1 MADGNSLFKVSIDFS
16 QSHLFFPNII
26 HWILLILAVLIAL
39 TSGPKLLRQLRE
51 KKKDD
56 KQTGAPTD
64 WVRLLGTLV
73 LTIIYFSLMETVGD
87 LFPNTGFGFLFTSI
101 PFMFLLSVLFVHQP
115 GRREFVTIT
124 LSSIIS
130 PAVAWYVLAQMF
142 NITLP

>member
-16 QSHLFFPNII
+16 QSHLFFPHII

-39 TSGPKLLRQLRE
+39 TSGPKLLRQMRE
-51 KKKDD
+51 KKKED
-56 KQTGAPTD
+56 KQAGPPTD

-87 LFPNTGFGFLFTSI
+87 LFPNEGFGFLFTSI

>member
-39 TSGPKLLRQLRE
+39 TSGPKLLRQMRE

>member
-16 QSHLFFPNII
+16 QSHLLFPHII

-39 TSGPKLLRQLRE
+39 TSGPKLLRQMRE

>member
-16 QSHLFFPNII
+16 QSHLFFPHII

-39 TSGPKLLRQLRE
+39 TSGPKLLRQMRE

-56 KQTGAPTD
+56 KQTGTPTD